1 MWAPDV
7 HKVKPSSALLQL
19 VAMFGAVGLF
29 AAGVYEMRALAPM
42 LPRAYPH
49 DGLVKELSGQTDDAS
64 FAVSPCPVSL
74 SLSLPPLCV
83 RQAHIVRSHS
93 CAGEDR
99 GAERRRRRVE

>member
-64 FAVSPCPVSL
+64 FAVSPCPL
-74 SLSLPPLCV
+74 SLSLCLLCACG
-83 RQAHIVRSHS
+83 RLTS
-93 CAGEDR
+93 CALTLAQARTEAQNAVDD
-99 GAERRRRRVE
+99 E